1 MYRCDFSV
9 KDISRKRSI
18 SSMAS
23 RLTPM
28 TSKLKTACS
37 ATEWWPI
44 LKMMDWLDRRARS
57 TSARAAALSSSTGRG
72 SREMRA

>member
-1 MYRCDFSV
+1 MYRWDFSV
-9 KDISRKRSI
+9 NEQSRKRSI

-44 LKMMDWLDRRARS
+44 LKMMVRLERRARS
-57 TSARAAALSSSTGRG
+57 TSARAAARSSSAGRG